1 MPKLWIILSLYMYV
15 TAASVWIFQPDL
27 FRLAQISPAE
37 WIQGWTQPFT
47 HRIYE
52 KQMFVFPFNWFVFLK
67 QERTSFIKQRLFRL
81 SIGGGGL
88 DLSTAPGAD
97 KIRVLP
103 TSNGKKVPGRK
114 GDGGKTSKINQ
125 LILFYWV
132 LNKNFSIFSKG
143 TFEAQKTSRPSVLV
157 YGWMEP

>member
-1 MPKLWIILSLYMYV
+1 M
-15 TAASVWIFQPDL
+15 
-27 FRLAQISPAE
+27 
-37 WIQGWTQPFT
+37 
-47 HRIYE
+47 
-52 KQMFVFPFNWFVFLK
+52 
-67 QERTSFIKQRLFRL
+67 
-81 SIGGGGL
+81 

-97 KIRVLP
+97 KIIVLL

-132 LNKNFSIFSKG
+132 LNKNFSIFSKR

-157 YGWMEP
+157 YG